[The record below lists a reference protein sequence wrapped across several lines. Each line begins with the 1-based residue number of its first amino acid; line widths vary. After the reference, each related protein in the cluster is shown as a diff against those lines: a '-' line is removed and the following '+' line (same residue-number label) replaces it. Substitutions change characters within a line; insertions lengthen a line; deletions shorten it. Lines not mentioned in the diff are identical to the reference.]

1 MNITLDELATFMA
14 VVDTGSMT
22 AAAQHRDLTVSA
34 ASRTLGRLE
43 EK

>member
-22 AAAQHRDLTVSA
+22 AAAQYLDLNWPAQGFDA
-34 ASRTLGRLE
+34 A
-43 EK
+43 